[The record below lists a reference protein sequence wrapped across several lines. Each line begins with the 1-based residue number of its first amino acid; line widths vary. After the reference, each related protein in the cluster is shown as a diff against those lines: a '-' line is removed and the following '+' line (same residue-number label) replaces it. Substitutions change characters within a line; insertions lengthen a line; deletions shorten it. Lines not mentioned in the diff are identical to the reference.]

1 MKIINSHYIPM
12 PEPRWL
18 IITPIGEI
26 YDQIGTLSVVEEAPG
41 KKGKYGIKTHNHP
54 VVVSADKDTM
64 QEKKDC
70 YDFTTSLTLGN
81 GKVLDDVLVDNC
93 IRVCPTD
100 HRTID
105 FMRFNCLAMNFMT
118 GEYFE
123 DFSLEEFIEELR
135 GCGIK
140 FLFPKKEEQ
149 EMTLT
154 TFEGDTIGMIISDP
168 LQMFFAVPFWA
179 VASLKDGIQIEYDK
193 ILMEFVNQARIYL
206 TINPKYKFHFST
218 SIDVLEEVV
227 DKLNNEL
234 ENYLDR
240 KEE

>member
-1 MKIINSHYIPM
+1 MNIINSHYIPM

-64 QEKKDC
+64 QKKEDS
-70 YDFTTSLTLGN
+70 YDFRTSLTLAN
-81 GKVLDDVLVDNC
+81 GRVMDDVLVDDC
-93 IRVCPTD
+93 IRLCPTD

-105 FMRFNCLAMNFMT
+105 FMRFNCLVMKFMT
-118 GEYFE
+118 DYDFE
-123 DFSLEEFIEELR
+123 GFSLEDFIEDLNT
-135 GCGIK
+135 CGIK
-140 FLFPKKEEQ
+140 QLFPQEEQQ

-154 TFEGDTIGMIISDP
+154 TFSGKDSGMIISDP
-168 LQMFFAVPFWA
+168 LQLFFAVPLWA
-179 VASLKDGIQIEYDK
+179 VATKKGVYLECEK
-193 ILMEFVNQARIYL
+193 IVMEFVNQARVYL
-206 TINPKYKFHFST
+206 SINPKYKFHFST
-218 SIDVLEEVV
+218 STDGLKELV
-227 DKLNNEL
+227 DELNNEL

>member
-26 YDQIGTLSVVEEAPG
+26 YDQIGTLSVVEEAPD

-54 VVVSADKDTM
+54 VVVSADKDSM
-64 QEKKDC
+64 EQKEDR
-70 YDFTTSLTLGN
+70 YNFTTSLTLGN
-81 GKVLDDVLVDNC
+81 GKVLDDELVDEC

-118 GEYFE
+118 GDYFE

-135 GCGIK
+135 SCGIK
-140 FLFPKKEEQ
+140 FLFPKEEQQ

-154 TFEGDTIGMIISDP
+154 TFDGKTIGMIISDP

-179 VASLKDGIQIEYDK
+179 VASLKEGVQIEYDK
-193 ILMEFVNQARIYL
+193 ILMEFVNQARVYL

-240 KEE
+240 KED

>member
-1 MKIINSHYIPM
+1 MNIINSHYIPM

-18 IITPIGEI
+18 IITPSGEI
-26 YDQIGTLSVVEEAPG
+26 YDQIGTLSVVEEAPS

-54 VVVSADKDTM
+54 VVVSADKDSM
-64 QEKKDC
+64 VEKDDR
-70 YDFTTSLTLGN
+70 YDVRTTLTLAN
-81 GKVLDDVLVDNC
+81 GSVLDDVLVNDC
-93 IRVCPTD
+93 IRLCPTD

-123 DFSLEEFIEELR
+123 DFSLEDFIEDLIT
-135 GCGIK
+135 CGIK
-140 FLFPKKEEQ
+140 LRFPPEEQ
-149 EMTLT
+149 QEMSLT
-154 TFEGDTIGMIISDP
+154 TFNGKTIGMIISDP
-168 LQMFFAVPFWA
+168 SQLFFAVPFWA
-179 VASLKDGIQIEYDK
+179 TASLKEGVQIRYDK
-193 ILMEFVNQARIYL
+193 ILMEFVNQARVYL

-218 SIDVLEEVV
+218 SMEELQEVV
-227 DKLNNEL
+227 DMLNNDL